1 MSIKELRLKSQ
12 ITQQEIAS
20 AISVNRSTYAMWESG
35 KVKPPL
41 DKIVLLASALN
52 VSPGEIFNC
61 FLKQG

>member
-1 MSIKELRLKSQ
+1 MLKELRVKKC
-12 ITQQEIAS
+12 ITQTELAEELNVKQ
-20 AISVNRSTYAMWESG
+20 STVSQWESG